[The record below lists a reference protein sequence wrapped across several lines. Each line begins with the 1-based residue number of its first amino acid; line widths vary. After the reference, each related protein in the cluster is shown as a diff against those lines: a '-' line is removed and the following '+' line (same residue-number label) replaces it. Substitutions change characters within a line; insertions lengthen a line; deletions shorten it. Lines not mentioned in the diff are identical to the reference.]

1 MRKRFAGCWK
11 RSCCRARKMD
21 LLHAGSGEGR
31 KMDKLFNKGWFIKL
45 ISLLIAV
52 MLFLMVNVGN
62 QPNQAGG
69 IPGITDGSRVVED
82 VPLNVY
88 YDEEN
93 YVLTEAPETVQV
105 TMRGPQNVLT
115 LSQITQGQQEVYI
128 DLEGME
134 AGSHYERV
142 EHRGFPSDLN
152 ISITPMT
159 VSLTLEERATAS
171 YPVEVN
177 LENVE
182 EGMDAGEPVVEP
194 SSVAVT
200 SGGETVEE
208 IDSAQVT
215 IDMAGRTEGFTETAD
230 VVLYDE
236 SGNALDI
243 APDPGEVEVR
253 IPLDSPH
260 AEVPLQVNP
269 PDETGGGR
277 AISSVTLIPD
287 TAAVYGTPEVLEGI
301 SSIEIEDVN
310 WSDMDGDTTIDLEVP
325 VPEGADR
332 VEPESVTMEV
342 NTENGEASERE
353 FSGFPIEV
361 QGLASGLNAE
371 FPTLENNQLTLELR
385 GEEQTIEA
393 VSRSDIR
400 AVVNLSGLSAGEH
413 QTPLQITGP
422 SGIQFPQNGTE
433 LSVELTDGTRPP
445 EEPEEEDDPEPENG
459 TEPENE
465 PAEEPQEN
473 EEEENNEELPEPD
486 PQEEEENTEE
496 PEEDTEEPDIEN
508 ENELEEDNNNEESA

>member
-1 MRKRFAGCWK
+1 
-11 RSCCRARKMD
+11 
-21 LLHAGSGEGR
+21 
-31 KMDKLFNKGWFIKL
+31 MDKLFNKGWFIKL
-45 ISLLIAV
+45 ISILIAV

-69 IPGITDGSRVVED
+69 IPGITDGSRVLED

-115 LSQITQGQQEVYI
+115 LSQITSGQQEVYV
-128 DLEGME
+128 DLEEME

-142 EHRGFPSDLN
+142 QHRGFPSDLN
-152 ISITPMT
+152 ISIAPMT

-171 YPVEVN
+171 FPVEVN

-182 EGMDAGEPVVEP
+182 EGMDAGQPVVEP
-194 SSVAVT
+194 SSVTVT

-215 IDMAGRTEGFTETAD
+215 IDMSGRTEGFTETAD

-236 SGNALDI
+236 AGNALDI
-243 APDPGEVEVR
+243 VPEPGEVEVR
-253 IPLDSPH
+253 VPLDSPH
-260 AEVPLQVNP
+260 TEVPLQVNP
-269 PDETGGGR
+269 PEETGSGR
-277 AISSVTLIPD
+277 VISSVTLIPD
-287 TAAVYGTPEVLEGI
+287 TAVVYGAPDVLDGI
-301 SSIEIEDVN
+301 SSIEIEDIN
-310 WSDMDGDTTIDLEVP
+310 WSDMDGDTTVELEVP

-332 VEPESVTMEV
+332 VEPGSVTMEV
-342 NTENGEASERE
+342 NTENGEASQRE
-353 FSGFPIEV
+353 FSGFSIEV

-371 FPTLENNQLTLELR
+371 FPTLENNQFTLELQ
-385 GEEQTIEA
+385 GEEEVVES

-413 QTPLQITGP
+413 QAALQITGP

-433 LSVELTDGTRPP
+433 LPVELTDGTRPS
-445 EEPEEEDDPEPENG
+445 EEPEEEDDEEPENG
-459 TEPENE
+459 QEPENDQEPENE
-465 PAEEPQEN
+465 PAEEPQQNGED
-473 EEEENNEELPEPD
+473 ENNEELPEPD
-486 PQEEEENTEE
+486 PQEEQENNEE
-496 PEEDTEEPDIEN
+496 PEENMDEPDDEN
-508 ENELEEDNNNEESA
+508 ENELEDQNNLEEDNNNEESA

>member
-1 MRKRFAGCWK
+1 
-11 RSCCRARKMD
+11 
-21 LLHAGSGEGR
+21 
-31 KMDKLFNKGWFIKL
+31 MDKLFNKGWFIKL
-45 ISLLIAV
+45 ISILIAV

-69 IPGITDGSRVVED
+69 IPGITDGSRVLED

-115 LSQITQGQQEVYI
+115 LSQITSGQQEVYV

-134 AGSHYERV
+134 SGSHYERV
-142 EHRGFPSDLN
+142 QHRGFPSDLN
-152 ISITPMT
+152 ISIAPMT

-171 YPVEVN
+171 FPVEVN

-194 SSVAVT
+194 SSVAV
-200 SGGETVEE
+200 SAGGETVEE

-287 TAAVYGTPEVLEGI
+287 TATVYGTPEVLEGI
-301 SSIEIEDVN
+301 SAIEIEDVN
-310 WSDMDGDTTIDLEVP
+310 WSEMDGDTTIDLEVP

-371 FPTLENNQLTLELR
+371 FPTLENNQFTLELR

-400 AVVNLSGLSAGEH
+400 AVVNLSGLNAGEH
-413 QTPLQITGP
+413 QTALQITGP
-422 SGIQFPQNGTE
+422 SGIQFPQNGME
-433 LSVELTDGTRPP
+433 LPVELTDGTRPAD
-445 EEPEEEDDPEPENG
+445 EPEEENEPEDEPENETEIENENEPG
-459 TEPENE
+459 SEPEPENE
-465 PAEEPQEN
+465 PAEEPQQN
-473 EEEENNEELPEPD
+473 EEEENNEEPTEPEPQENEENNEG
-486 PQEEEENTEE
+486 PEEE
-496 PEEDTEEPDIEN
+496 DADEPDFEN
-508 ENELEEDNNNEESA
+508 DNEPEEDNNNEESA